1 MSRLPQVPMFGN
13 RIPAKDLNQKR
24 VPSKYD
30 NQTNERGD
38 LSQKIVALQEKLG
51 VSRAV
56 ILREDEL
63 VKCTLKFLVKF
74 HGLLMEL
81 QND

>member
-1 MSRLPQVPMFGN
+1 MSRLPIFNN
-13 RIPAKDLNQKR
+13 RIPAKDLNKIQ
-24 VPSKYD
+24 PGALS
-30 NQTNERGD
+30 NERAE
-38 LSQKIVALQEKLG
+38 LSAKIVALQEKLG
-51 VSRAV
+51 VSRSV

-63 VKCTLKFLVKF
+63 VKLTVKFLVKF